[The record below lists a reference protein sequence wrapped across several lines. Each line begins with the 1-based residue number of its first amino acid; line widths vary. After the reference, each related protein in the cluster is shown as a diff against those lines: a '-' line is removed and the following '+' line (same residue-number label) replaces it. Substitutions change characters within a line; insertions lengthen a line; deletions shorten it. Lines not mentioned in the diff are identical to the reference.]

1 MEAYRSLAEVADP
14 AVSDTPGVFASF
26 FGPDPL
32 GLLFVV
38 LLTSFGTWG
47 LPQMGEKFYAIRSEK
62 AIDKGTIISTVF
74 AAIVGKGI
82 WNRRRGKHA
91 CSCGDSCGGCAC
103 AGMCHPQP
111 VKKSRPS
118 GQT

>member
-1 MEAYRSLAEVADP
+1 MNLPTILA
-14 AVSDTPGVFASF
+14 
-26 FGPDPL
+26 
-32 GLLFVV
+32 GLLI
-38 LLTSFGTWG
+38 
-47 LPQMGEKFYAIRSEK
+47 A
-62 AIDKGTIISTVF
+62 AVF
-74 AAIVGKGI
+74 AAIVSKGI

-111 VKKSRPS
+111 EKKSRPS

>member
-1 MEAYRSLAEVADP
+1 MNLPTILA
-14 AVSDTPGVFASF
+14 
-26 FGPDPL
+26 
-32 GLLFVV
+32 GLLI
-38 LLTSFGTWG
+38 
-47 LPQMGEKFYAIRSEK
+47 A
-62 AIDKGTIISTVF
+62 AVF

-111 VKKSRPS
+111 AK
-118 GQT
+118 

>member
-1 MEAYRSLAEVADP
+1 MEIGRLCCDEKENTVY
-14 AVSDTPGVFASF
+14 AVTKD
-26 FGPDPL
+26 
-32 GLLFVV
+32 
-38 LLTSFGTWG
+38 
-47 LPQMGEKFYAIRSEK
+47 SE
-62 AIDKGTIISTVF
+62 
-74 AAIVGKGI
+74 GI

-111 VKKSRPS
+111 AKKSKPS